1 MTSESIA
8 HAFLESLHPLLRQLE
23 TGRALS
29 PGKIG
34 VLRHLAGKGRATSAQ
49 LATAVHVSPQGISLA
64 VRELE
69 RLELVV
75 KVPDPA
81 DRRRWWIEATEAGR
95 QRLALESASSREWLA
110 HAVEN
115 VLSADEREIL
125 AAAVPVLRK
134 LGTDLPDA

>member
-1 MTSESIA
+1 MTPEPIA

-23 TGRALS
+23 TGRTLS
-29 PGKIG
+29 AGKIG
-34 VLRHLAGKGRATSAQ
+34 VLRHLAGQGRATSAQ

-69 RLELVV
+69 RLELVA
-75 KVPDPA
+75 KVPDPT
-81 DRRRWWIEATEAGR
+81 DRRRSWIEATEAGR
-95 QRLALESASSREWLA
+95 QRLDRESASSSEWLA

-115 VLSADEREIL
+115 VLSVDEREIL

-134 LGTDLPDA
+134 LGTGLADA